1 MPQFNVRLHFSGGG
15 RDDEV
20 QSDGGQNDGG
30 QNDGV
35 QNDAAP
41 ALDLEIYQRVHCAV
55 GTPREA
61 IIQCAKQQF
70 LNWTRQ
76 RGAEWAEVSAR
87 LPSADISASEVLP
100 ASDGTT
106 MLR

>member
-1 MPQFNVRLHFSGGG
+1 MPQFNVRLHFSD
-15 RDDEV
+15 RDQIDETHV
-20 QSDGGQNDGG
+20 AGSRAECQ
-30 QNDGV
+30 
-35 QNDAAP
+35 P
-41 ALDLEIYQRVHCAV
+41 LDLEIYQQVHCAV

-70 LNWTRQ
+70 LNWARL
-76 RGAEWAEVSAR
+76 RGPAWAKIGAR
-87 LPSADISASEVLP
+87 LPSAEITASEILP